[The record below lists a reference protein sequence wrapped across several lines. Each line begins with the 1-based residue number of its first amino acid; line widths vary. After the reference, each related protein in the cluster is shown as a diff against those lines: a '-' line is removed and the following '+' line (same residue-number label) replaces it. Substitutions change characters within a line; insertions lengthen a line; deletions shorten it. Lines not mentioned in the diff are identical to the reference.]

1 MTDGSRSVV
10 SLISRGP
17 FARLW
22 WTSLVSSTG
31 DWVAIFATIALGDEI
46 AGGQGILVAVVARIL
61 PGLVF
66 GAAVGVITDR
76 FDRRMLI
83 VIADL
88 GRALVLPAMLFATT
102 LPSLVIISLVL
113 EFFSLLSQSPRAA
126 IVPRLVS
133 RANIVA
139 ANSLILAAAYATIP
153 LGAAFNWF
161 LASLPTV
168 TLGDIVPATTAP
180 FALAFLVDS
189 ATFLVSGFVMAS
201 LPALRPE
208 SVEAARNGDGDG
220 DGGSVEGSEEGRST
234 QQDLV
239 DGGRYV
245 WRHKSVRRVIFSLTA
260 ALFGGGVVIAL
271 GPSFVKDVLE
281 AGNTGFFAVVTA
293 LGLGVGAGVI
303 TVSLYGQRWSR
314 RDVVFGVA
322 TFTTGLGLSAA
333 ALTSTVFGASAW
345 IFVMGVGAG
354 SAYVMGLTHLHEQV
368 EDDMRGRVFA
378 MLFTLMRVA
387 LFASMLIAI
396 PLEGALSQFDL
407 WPLFEPASRPVLF
420 LGGAVIM
427 ATGLTTLWSLR
438 HMLRRP
444 KIGKETQDVLDAA
457 TKAVWPSRR
466 EK

>member
-1 MTDGSRSVV
+1 MTDGPRSAL
-10 SLISRGP
+10 SLITRGP

-31 DWVAIFATIALGDEI
+31 DWIAIFATIALGDEI
-46 AGGQGILVAVVARIL
+46 AGGQGILVAVVARIV

-76 FDRRMLI
+76 FDRRLLI

-88 GRALVLPAMLFATT
+88 GRALVVPALLFATT
-102 LPSLVIISLVL
+102 LPSLVIISLIL
-113 EFFSLLSQSPRAA
+113 EFFSLLGQSPRAA

-133 RANIVA
+133 RANIVT

-189 ATFLVSGFVMAS
+189 ATFLVSGFVMAT

-208 SVEAARNGDGDG
+208 SVEAARNGDGEA
-220 DGGSVEGSEEGRST
+220 SAEEGQST
-234 QQDLV
+234 WQDLV

-245 WRHKSVRRVIFSLTA
+245 WHHKSVRRVIASLTA

-271 GPSFVKDVLE
+271 GPSFVKDVLD

-293 LGLGVGAGVI
+293 LGIGVGVGIVI
-303 TVSLYGQRWSR
+303 VSLYGDRWSR

-322 TFTTGLGLSAA
+322 TFATGLGLSAA

-354 SAYVMGLTHLHEQV
+354 SAYVMGLSHLHEQV

-378 MLFTLMRVA
+378 MLFALMRIA
-387 LFASMLIAI
+387 LFVSMLIAI

-407 WPLFEPASRPVLF
+407 WPLFQPASRPVLF
-420 LGGAVIM
+420 IGGAVIM

-438 HMLRRP
+438 HLLRRP

-457 TKAVWPSRR
+457 SKAIWPSRR

>member
-1 MTDGSRSVV
+1 MTVGSRSAV
-10 SLISRGP
+10 SLITRGP

-22 WTSLVSSTG
+22 WTSLISSTG

-46 AGGQGILVAVVARIL
+46 AGGQGILGAVVARIL
-61 PGLVF
+61 PGRVF
-66 GAAVGVITDR
+66 GAAVGVLTDR
-76 FDRRMLI
+76 FDRRLLI

-88 GRALVLPAMLFATT
+88 GRAVVVPALLFATT

-113 EFFSLLSQSPRAA
+113 EFLSLLGQSPRAA

-133 RANIVA
+133 RANIVT
-139 ANSLILAAAYATIP
+139 ANSLMLAAAYATIP
-153 LGAAFNWF
+153 VGAALNWF

-189 ATFLVSGFVMAS
+189 VTFLVSGFAMAT

-208 SVEAARNGDGDG
+208 SVEAARNGEANGYG
-220 DGGSVEGSEEGRST
+220 NTEEGQST
-234 QQDLV
+234 WQDLV
-239 DGGRYV
+239 NGGRYV
-245 WRHKSVRRVIFSLTA
+245 WHHKSVRRVIASLTA

-293 LGLGVGAGVI
+293 LGLGVGVGIVM
-303 TVSLYGQRWSR
+303 VSLYGDRWAR
-314 RDVVFGVA
+314 RDVVFGIA

-345 IFVMGVGAG
+345 IFVMGFGAG

-378 MLFTLMRVA
+378 LLFTLMRVA
-387 LFASMLIAI
+387 LFVSMLIAI

-407 WPLFEPASRPVLF
+407 WSIFEPASRPVLF

-438 HMLRRP
+438 GRLRKPRV
-444 KIGKETQDVLDAA
+444 GKGTKDVLDAA
-457 TKAVWPSRR
+457 SKAIWPGRR
-466 EK
+466 EE

>member
-1 MTDGSRSVV
+1 MTDGPRSVV

-22 WTSLVSSTG
+22 WTSLISSTG

-46 AGGQGILVAVVARIL
+46 AGGQGILVAVIARIL

-76 FDRRMLI
+76 FDRRLLI

-88 GRALVLPAMLFATT
+88 GRALVVPAMLFATT

-189 ATFLVSGFVMAS
+189 ATFLVSGFTMAT

-208 SVEAARNGDGDG
+208 SVEAARNGDGTSD
-220 DGGSVEGSEEGRST
+220 SEEGRSSR
-234 QQDLV
+234 QDLV

-245 WRHKSVRRVIFSLTA
+245 WRHKSVRRVIASLTA

-293 LGLGVGAGVI
+293 LGIGVGVGVVM
-303 TVSLYGQRWSR
+303 VSLYGQRWSR
-314 RDVVFGVA
+314 RDVVFGFA

-354 SAYVMGLTHLHEQV
+354 SAYVMGLTHLHEEV

-396 PLEGALSQFDL
+396 PLEGALSQFDF
-407 WPLFEPASRPVLF
+407 WPLFEPASRPVIF

-444 KIGKETQDVLDAA
+444 MIGKETKEVLDAA
-457 TKAVWPSRR
+457 AKAILPGRR

>member
-1 MTDGSRSVV
+1 MTDGPRSAV
-10 SLISRGP
+10 SLITRGP

-31 DWVAIFATIALGDEI
+31 DWIVIFATIALGDEI
-46 AGGQGILVAVVARIL
+46 AGGQGILVAVIARIL

-66 GAAVGVITDR
+66 GAAVGVVTDR
-76 FDRRMLI
+76 FDRRLLI
-83 VIADL
+83 VVADL
-88 GRALVLPAMLFATT
+88 GRALVVPALLFATT
-102 LPSLVIISLVL
+102 LPSLVIISLIL
-113 EFFSLLSQSPRAA
+113 EFFSLLGQSPRAA

-133 RANIVA
+133 RENIVT

-168 TLGDIVPATTAP
+168 TLGEIVPDTTAP

-189 ATFLVSGFVMAS
+189 ATFLVSGFVMAT

-208 SVEAARNGDGDG
+208 SVEAARNGDGDV
-220 DGGSVEGSEEGRST
+220 DSEEGRST
-234 QQDLV
+234 WQDLE

-245 WRHKSVRRVIFSLTA
+245 WHHKSVRRVIASLTA

-271 GPSFVKDVLE
+271 GPSFVEDVLD

-293 LGLGVGAGVI
+293 LGLGAAVGIVV
-303 TVSLYGQRWSR
+303 VSLYGDRWSR

-333 ALTSTVFGASAW
+333 ALTSTVFGASSW

-354 SAYVMGLTHLHEQV
+354 AAYVMGLSHLHEV
-368 EDDMRGRVFA
+368 VADDMQGRVFA

-387 LFASMLIAI
+387 LFVSMLIAI
-396 PLEGALSQFDL
+396 PLEGTLSQFDL
-407 WPLFEPASRPVLF
+407 WALFEPASRPVLF

-438 HMLRRP
+438 HLVRRP
-444 KIGKETQDVLDAA
+444 KIGKETQHVLDAA
-457 TKAVWPSRR
+457 SKAIWPGRR